1 MTKVLV
7 IDDDLD
13 VQEIIKTVLE
23 TEDFEVT
30 GCFNAI
36 EGIRTALK
44 DPPDIILLD
53 VMMAGTDGF
62 EACRSFK
69 AKEITKNIP
78 IVMISA
84 KIEPRSQKLAKE
96 LGASSYITKPF
107 DPLTLGETLLRVIE
121 NNK

>member
-1 MTKVLV
+1 VTKVLV
-7 IDDDLD
+7 IDDDSD
-13 VQEIIKTVLE
+13 VQEIIKTALE
-23 TEDFEVT
+23 AEDFEVT
-30 GCFNAI
+30 GRFNAI
-36 EGIRTALK
+36 EGIRRALK

-62 EACRSFK
+62 EACRSLK
-69 AKEITKNIP
+69 TKEITKNIP